1 MRAGLETY
9 ALNNLSV
16 SGTRLI
22 LQEEVIF
29 EKKKVRRNP
38 NKNLTKMDENG
49 DLNNRVRIN
58 MNELNLIV
66 VQESVE
72 EITDAE
78 T

>member
-1 MRAGLETY
+1 MRVGLETY
-9 ALNNLSV
+9 ALNNLLV

-22 LQEEVIF
+22 LQEEVNF

-58 MNELNLIV
+58 MNEHNLIV
-66 VQESVE
+66 V
-72 EITDAE
+72 
-78 T
+78 

>member
-29 EKKKVRRNP
+29 EKRKVRRNP
-38 NKNLTKMDENG
+38 DENLTKMDENG

-72 EITDAE
+72 EITDLE

>member
-29 EKKKVRRNP
+29 EKRKVRRNP
-38 NKNLTKMDENG
+38 DENLTKMDENG

-72 EITDAE
+72 EIIDLE